1 LLGVISVIRG
11 EKDKVIYVRCSR
23 ETWLRFR
30 KFCAEYRDYEEC
42 LRYML
47 DRLEKEKRA
56 IW

>member
-1 LLGVISVIRG
+1 VISR

-23 ETWLRFR
+23 ETWVRFR
-30 KFCAEYRDYEEC
+30 KFCSEYGDYEEC

>member
-11 EKDKVIYVRCSR
+11 EKDKVIYVRCNR
-23 ETWLRFR
+23 ETWVRFK

>member
-1 LLGVISVIRG
+1 MLGVISVIRG
-11 EKDKVIYVRCSR
+11 EKDKVIYVRCNR